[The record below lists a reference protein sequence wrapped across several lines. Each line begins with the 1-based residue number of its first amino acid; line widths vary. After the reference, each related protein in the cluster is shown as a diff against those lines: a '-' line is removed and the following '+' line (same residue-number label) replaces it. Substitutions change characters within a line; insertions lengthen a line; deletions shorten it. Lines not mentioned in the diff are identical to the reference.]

1 MLALKKLRIEHGY
14 TQKDMAKMLGISQP
28 AYANYERGVRQADY
42 ETLSRLAEIFAVSI
56 DYLLGREFQETN
68 CDWMRANGEY
78 PYNPQVRKIPILG
91 YVAAGLPMFAEEQ
104 IVDYTYMEAKND
116 GYDYFALKVKGDSM
130 DAAKISDGDLVIVR
144 VQSYVENGEIAVV
157 RVDNENA
164 TIKKYSRVGSIVQLM
179 PQSFNP
185 NHRVQIYDIEK
196 TRVEVVGK
204 VVECKIQF

>member
-1 MLALKKLRIEHGY
+1 MLALKKIRKE
-14 TQKDMAKMLGISQP
+14 QEISQQKL
-28 AYANYERGVRQADY
+28 ADKIGVSRSTIAMWETGASQPDNGMLKRMAD
-42 ETLSRLAEIFAVSI
+42 FFNVST

-68 CDWMRANGEY
+68 YDWMRANGEY

-104 IVDYTYMEAKND
+104 IVDYTYMETKND

-164 TIKKYSRVGSIVQLM
+164 TIKKYSRVGNIVQLM
-179 PQSFNP
+179 PQSFNQ
-185 NHRVQIYDIEK
+185 NHKVQIYDIEK
-196 TRVEVVGK
+196 TRVEVIGK